1 MPNFYIINDFLVAF
15 SYAHYTTNS
24 EEMIQV
30 FFELYLF
37 KRRKVKWLS

>member
-30 FFELYLF
+30 FLNSIYL
-37 KRRKVKWLS
+37 RGGR